1 MQILTTQ
8 EQNKLVQQS
17 KLKDLYTNDYLNDEN
32 NENFKIISE
41 LYFNNKKDR
50 TKLFNVGTNLFSTIT
65 DTIANFVWSPS
76 IDIQLYLPDYTK
88 DLVSI
93 WKAVFWIKRTDK
105 WLEVYH
111 IPAETHLVSDWIN
124 KVYTLYKE
132 IETWTTNPV
141 YYMLRQTFTVWQI
154 ENQLFK
160 LDNIILSEW
169 VEVPLDTLNQTSW
182 LSPII
187 QTGLDKLSIYYI
199 QVNELNWIQSEI
211 DRVKNL
217 VYSLDRKAVMFE
229 TQFLWEMEQFKIFE
243 NLYIPDSAKD
253 SDWTVSMAK
262 LPKILATDTSL
273 WVTWDIKYISNK
285 NDLIQDAIA
294 YEDTQ
299 IRKISSA
306 TSIPVDFLW
315 LNSSW
320 TTSWSSRE
328 IMQSAFIKKIQSY
341 RDKLEQVLLEIL
353 ELFEWEVNT
362 EWYKITKSIVWD
374 DIIAKN
380 DKELIDELKIA
391 REAGLISQY
400 TWIQKYLK
408 YNSQEEIERELALIN
423 NLQENGTENIIQSD
437 EDWEDWEDIQS
448 NS

>member
-93 WKAVFWIKRTDK
+93 WKAVFWIKRTANG
-105 WLEVYH
+105 LEVYH
-111 IPAETHLVSDWIN
+111 IPAETHLISDWIN

-160 LDNIILSEW
+160 LDNIVLSEW
-169 VEVPLDTLNQTSW
+169 VEVPLDTLSQTSW
-182 LSPII
+182 LLPVM

-199 QVNELNWIQSEI
+199 QVNELNWIQSEL

-229 TQFLWEMEQFKIFE
+229 TQFLQEIEQFKIFE
-243 NLYIPDSAKD
+243 NLTIPEKAINT
-253 SDWTVSMAK
+253 DWTINFANLWKV
-262 LPKILATDTSL
+262 LATDSSL
-273 WVTWDIKYISNK
+273 GVTWDIKYISNQ
-285 NDLIQDAIA
+285 NPLIKDAIN
-294 YEDTQ
+294 YEQTQ
-299 IRKISSA
+299 IRKVSSA
-306 TSIPVDFLW
+306 TSVPTDFLW
-315 LNSSW
+315 LNDWTAISW
-320 TTSWSSRE
+320 TSRE
-328 IMQSAFIKKIQSY
+328 IMIQAFLKTIQRY
-341 RDKLEQVLLEIL
+341 RDIIKEVLTIYF
-353 ELFEWEVNT
+353 ELTRENQDIVWSDI
-362 EWYKITKSIVWD
+362 ITKSD
-374 DIIAKN
+374 T
-380 DKELIDELKIA
+380 ELITELKLA
-391 REAGLISQY
+391 REAWLISQY
-400 TWIQKYLK
+400 TWIKLYLG
-408 YNSQEEIERELALIN
+408 YNDDTQIQDELLKIN
-423 NLQENGTENIIQSD
+423 STIVWNI
-437 EDWEDWEDIQS
+437 
-448 NS
+448 